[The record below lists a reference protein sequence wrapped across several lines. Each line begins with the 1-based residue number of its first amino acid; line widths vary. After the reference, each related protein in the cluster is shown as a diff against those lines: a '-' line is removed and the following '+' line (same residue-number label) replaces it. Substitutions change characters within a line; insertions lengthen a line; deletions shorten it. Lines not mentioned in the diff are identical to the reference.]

1 MDIVDLA
8 AIDLQICGVGRPT
21 RTAHVLCM
29 YFTCLPV
36 INLPTR
42 SKTGI
47 RASSKRPIAVL
58 AAAGELN

>member
-1 MDIVDLA
+1 MELGGQLEQLMYFA
-8 AIDLQICGVGRPT
+8 CTL
-21 RTAHVLCM
+21 HVVCM
-29 YFTCLPV
+29 YFAGLPV

>member
-1 MDIVDLA
+1 MGAQLISQTVA
-8 AIDLQICGVGRPT
+8 G
-21 RTAHVLCM
+21 
-29 YFTCLPV
+29 LPV

-58 AAAGELN
+58 AAAGAKGSHVEEKGLGLTSS